1 MRRLMR
7 RLAPAAL
14 LIALLGG
21 FPAAAGEVRGQ
32 VTLAFEGTRLADL
45 GPVVVFLEREQ
56 GTDAV
61 PRTSRARIRQ
71 YNARFDPEFLVVTAG
86 QDVEMPNEDTIF
98 HNVFSFSKPNDFDL
112 GVYPSG
118 ESRTVS
124 FRQPG
129 LVKLYCS
136 IHESMSGAV
145 LVAPSPWYA
154 TASASGDY
162 RIGAVPAGHY
172 RLTVWNEK
180 LPPATRAVQ
189 VKSDGKLSADVALG
203 ATAP

>member
-145 LVAPSPWYA
+145 LVTPSPWFA
-154 TASASGDY
+154 TASGSGSY
-162 RIGAVPAGHY
+162 RIKGVPAGSY
-172 RLTVWNEK
+172 RVTAWNEK
-180 LPPATRAVQ
+180 LPTSTRRIEVAG
-189 VKSDGKLSADVALG
+189 DGTRRADLTLG
-203 ATAP
+203 AHNP